1 MAKASLILSFYNKI
15 DVLKLVLTS
24 LELQSEKDFEIIIA
38 DDGSRNEIVEELQI
52 LIDRSPNFIK
62 HCWHADN
69 GWQKNKIL
77 NQAVRESSGS
87 YLIFVDG
94 DCLLHQKFVAEHLR
108 YSEKGVVLT
117 GRRVNLSK
125 RVTQKLSENTIE
137 EGYLGKPLLFDSIL
151 DNFRGNGKDF
161 EQGFYFGSSKF
172 GTWLNRKDKGIL
184 GSNFSLGRE
193 DFYAVNGFDE
203 RFTHP
208 AVGEDTD
215 IGRRLK
221 RNGCRIQT
229 VRNRAIQYHIYH
241 KELPREEARLKFLL
255 ENDEAEVTFTPYGID
270 KGA

>member
-1 MAKASLILSFYNKI
+1 MAKATLILSFYNKI

-24 LELQSEKDFEIIIA
+24 LELQSEKDFEIILA
-38 DDGSRNEIVEELQI
+38 DDGSRNDVVDDLKSLIEE
-52 LIDRSPNFIK
+52 SPNIIK
-62 HCWHADN
+62 HCWHADT
-69 GWQKNKIL
+69 GWRKNKIL
-77 NQAVRESSGS
+77 NQAVRESLSD
-87 YLIFVDG
+87 YFIFVDG
-94 DCLLHQKFVAEHLR
+94 DCLLHEKFVAEHLK

-125 RVTQKLSENTIE
+125 RATVKLTDTSIRS
-137 EGYLGKPLLFDSIL
+137 GYLGKPILLDSFY
-151 DNFRGNGKDF
+151 DNIKGNGKFF
-161 EQGFYFGSSKF
+161 EHGFYFGSSKF

-184 GSNFSLGRE
+184 GSNFSLNRE

-215 IGRRLK
+215 IEHRLI

-241 KELPREEARLKFLL
+241 KELPREEARLKLL
-255 ENDEAEVTFTPYGID
+255 HENDQGEVTFTPYGIIQ
-270 KGA
+270 KA